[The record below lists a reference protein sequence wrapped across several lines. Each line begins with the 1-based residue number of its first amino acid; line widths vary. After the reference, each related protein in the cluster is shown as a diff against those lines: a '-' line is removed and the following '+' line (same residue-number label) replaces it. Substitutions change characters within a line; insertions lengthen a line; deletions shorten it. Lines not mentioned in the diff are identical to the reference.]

1 MTAEPGHEW
10 AVQFF
15 ACKSPT
21 SSYLQ
26 PQTFASSCFWM
37 FARLQEQ
44 AGSFLSPSGPLMAS
58 FYIFLSLWTFQTLI
72 CAVGPAWYLSMIQ
85 ARVPVQARQD
95 QFPQLASIIRYF
107 QYSQTSDPFLSHSDE
122 PCGLTAGCSLFP
134 TPVWSAL
141 VPITCL
147 HYFYHGLHHMQHLF
161 VLSNKAKEKNL
172 VSLQ

>member
-1 MTAEPGHEW
+1 MSCAILCMQESHQQLSS
-10 AVQFF
+10 ASDFCILLFLDV
-15 ACKSPT
+15 CKAP
-21 SSYLQ
+21 
-26 PQTFASSCFWM
+26 
-37 FARLQEQ
+37 R
-44 AGSFLSPSGPLMAS
+44 AGWLFSFSLRPLMAS

-72 CAVGPAWYLSMIQ
+72 CVVGPAWYLSMIQ

-161 VLSNKAKEKNL
+161 LLSNKAKEKNL